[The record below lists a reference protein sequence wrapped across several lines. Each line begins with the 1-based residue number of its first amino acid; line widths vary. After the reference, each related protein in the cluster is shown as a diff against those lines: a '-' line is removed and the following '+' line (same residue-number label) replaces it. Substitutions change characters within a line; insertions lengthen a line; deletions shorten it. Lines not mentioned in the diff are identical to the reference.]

1 MELFDPKYVL
11 FMWDESLKGKSGFV
25 ANDIETLKKLVEEGR
40 PNKQFE
46 IRPSQNPKVP
56 FFMSGIGRSYLFA
69 YIDPNYECKIAYNEG
84 KQIQAKLS
92 GFEDKNWIDV
102 KQPTWEDKYI
112 FRIKPEENKKY
123 WIIAQNSWFENSEAY
138 NRFGPMYHVEEQ
150 QDGYSRS
157 NPPLEQDFASYEEA
171 QAWLNKYNSKSARFD
186 RVKKALHQMIEEL
199 RSYESVLDQH
209 HYINRD
215 TFEDCFKRL
224 EETICSSPNNQ
235 VIFTKEEDE

>member
-1 MELFDPKYVL
+1 MELFDPRFVH
-11 FMWDESLKGKSGFV
+11 FMWDENLRYKKGLVHDNIEVIKRIVNS
-25 ANDIETLKKLVEEGR
+25 NDGNTDIIDYSKDDENPFKEEGCST
-40 PNKQFE
+40 KY
-46 IRPSQNPKVP
+46 K
-56 FFMSGIGRSYLFA
+56 FA
-69 YIDPNYECKIAYNEG
+69 YYDPNYECKIAYNEG

-92 GFEDKNWIDV
+92 GFEDKDWIDV
-102 KQPTWEDKYI
+102 KQPTWEGNLI

-123 WIIAQNSWFENSEAY
+123 WIIAQNSPFINIEAY
-138 NRFGPMYHVEEQ
+138 DRFGPMYHVEEQ

-157 NPPLEQDFASYEEA
+157 NPPLKQDFNSYEEA
-171 QAWLNKYNSKSARFD
+171 QTWLNNYNSESVGFD
-186 RVKKALHQMIEEL
+186 RVKKALHLMIEEL
-199 RSYESVLDQH
+199 QSYESMLSQH